1 MLLDGRFS
9 AAICALFHVMHSIS
23 GRHPSAALMRAG
35 DGGGDGFGL
44 RFIVADGAYLM
55 PGTGFSGSCFFINDP
70 FSEGVGGIIN
80 AGCVTVCTD
89 FPMVGFI
96 RCPVGKGGMVTGVKP
111 TVWFAADFAL
121 FLCVAGGSAACVGG
135 FFYICFAILAGFP
148 MVSLRCR
155 GLRRRRGLRSLLC
168 LRTLLT
174 FSPVAL
180 HLRPVPKKCCPHVC
194 RGRDGWWPFLCSG
207 KRCTCDVL
215 TPLRRRLAL
224 YR

>member
-80 AGCVTVCTD
+80 AGFCSVCGYR
-89 FPMVGFI
+89 VGEE
-96 RCPVGKGGMVTGVKP
+96 
-111 TVWFAADFAL
+111 
-121 FLCVAGGSAACVGG
+121 SAAHSDISGKSAESQTESGKLVNR
-135 FFYICFAILAGFP
+135 
-148 MVSLRCR
+148 VE
-155 GLRRRRGLRSLLC
+155 
-168 LRTLLT
+168 
-174 FSPVAL
+174 
-180 HLRPVPKKCCPHVC
+180 LRPDPRPVSPAVEQA
-194 RGRDGWWPFLCSG
+194 
-207 KRCTCDVL
+207 KRNFKSPSDFDV
-215 TPLRRRLAL
+215 
-224 YR
+224 